1 MSRSIIY
8 KDKKGVFNN
17 EEMYMM
23 VYLTNE
29 IILHSNKKSHQV
41 LIIYTN

>member
-1 MSRSIIY
+1 MSHSIVY
-8 KDKKGVFNN
+8 KDKKGMFNN

-29 IILHSNKKSHQV
+29 ILHGNKKSHQV